1 MGLLSD
7 KQKAYLKK
15 QNISLGSVFDA
26 KGLGQKEYKTV
37 MKELGKTVATGVTP
51 CKREK
56 HTMRTRSGHCI
67 ECNSA
72 SIAFQNRHSMDAY
85 VYVAGS
91 LNLSVIKVG
100 LSSNTEARMLSL
112 NSLNY
117 AGTSDWKCLYW
128 VNTKNAG
135 TAEFK
140 THKALEEFAA
150 PKVYRRNE
158 QNVDCLETFSCSA
171 AIAIKEVNNQTDV
184 IIDEWQDN
192 ALLKQYEFL
201 TKRGE
206 AFVRKKGANL
216 DGSSTPLHRSK
227 RKQKNP
233 KLPEEIIK
241 PTTKEVTKKTPLI
254 VEGENLN
261 EPAEIRKAVNN
272 QDATDSQKNIAVS
285 SNFYLGLVIISAIT
299 LLILRLLYR

>member
-1 MGLLSD
+1 MSLLSD
-7 KQKAYLKK
+7 EQKAYLKK

-26 KGLGQKEYKTV
+26 KGLGQKEYKAV

-72 SIAFQNRHSMDAY
+72 SIAFQNRHSIEAY

-100 LSSNTEARMLSL
+100 LSNDTKARMLSL

-135 TAEFK
+135 TVEFN
-140 THKALEEFAA
+140 THKTLEEFAS

-158 QNVDCLETFSCSA
+158 QNVDCLETFTCPA
-171 AIAIKEVNNQTDV
+171 TMAIKEVNNQTDV

-192 ALLKQYEFL
+192 TFLKQYEFPP
-201 TKRGE
+201 KRGE
-206 AFVRKKGANL
+206 SFVRKKGENL
-216 DGSSTPLHRSK
+216 DGSSTPLYRSK
-227 RKQKNP
+227 REQKKP
-233 KLPEEIIK
+233 TLTEKIIK
-241 PTTKEVTKKTPLI
+241 PITKDVTKKNPLI
-254 VEGENLN
+254 VEIGTT
-261 EPAEIRKAVNN
+261 VNN
-272 QDATDSQKNIAVS
+272 QNATESQTNRVVS
-285 SNFYLGLVIISAIT
+285 SKFYLRLIIILAVT
-299 LLILRLLYR
+299 LLILKLL